1 MSFALTSGGLRVE
14 VFWQRLRVHKYT
26 RERLFGSYGGLL
38 TMIKQAGTAGYVS
51 ISGRK
56 IGAIVLILIC
66 SFALAWATR
75 SGKGNKSDISVK
87 PAQPLM
93 AHTNQARMGGRSVSP
108 ATHNHSTAAGKT
120 HTHHRQG
127 ALSNFK
133 PHSTPSSGARHSKGG
148 AGQGANS
155 GAGQGAN
162 SGAGQGANSG
172 AGQGANQGA
181 GQGANQGAGH
191 NAKSDTTPSPTPGE
205 NLNPTSDTILG
216 SSATITG
223 TSRWPRAAATPAPSP
238 P

>member
-1 MSFALTSGGLRVE
+1 
-14 VFWQRLRVHKYT
+14 
-26 RERLFGSYGGLL
+26 
-38 TMIKQAGTAGYVS
+38 MIKQAGTAGYVL
-51 ISGRK
+51 ISGRE
-56 IGAIVLILIC
+56 IAAIVLILIC
-66 SFALAWATR
+66 SFALAWATH
-75 SGKGNKSDISVK
+75 SGRDASVK
-87 PAQPLM
+87 PSRPLM

-162 SGAGQGANSG
+162 SGAGHGGADQR
-172 AGQGANQGA
+172 AGES
-181 GQGANQGAGH
+181 ANQGAGH
-191 NAKSDTTPSPTPGE
+191 GANAKSDTTPSPTPEE

-238 P
+238 